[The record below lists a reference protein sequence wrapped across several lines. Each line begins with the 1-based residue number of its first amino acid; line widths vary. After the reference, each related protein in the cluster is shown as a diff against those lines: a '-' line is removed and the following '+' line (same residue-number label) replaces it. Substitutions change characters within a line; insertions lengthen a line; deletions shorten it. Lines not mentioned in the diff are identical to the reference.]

1 MQFEIKEFEDLT
13 TAQLYKIIKARIDIF
28 VVEQNCPY
36 EECDNKDYDS
46 IHIFSEEN
54 NKIIAYL
61 RIIPAGIS
69 YQEPSI
75 GRVLVNKEYRRQ
87 GIAKKIMY
95 LALEYINNNFETN
108 YIRISAQKYLLNF
121 YENIGFKKVSEEYL
135 EDGIPHYEMLY
146 KYEMKK

>member
-146 KYEMKK
+146 KY

>member
-1 MQFEIKEFEDLT
+1 MDFEIKHFDDLT
-13 TAQLYKIIKARIDIF
+13 TVELYKILKARIDVF

-69 YQEPSI
+69 CKEPSI

-87 GIAKKIMY
+87 GTAEKMMY
-95 LALEYINNNFETN
+95 LALEYINNNLETDF
-108 YIRISAQKYLLNF
+108 IRISAQKYLLNF
-121 YENIGFKKVSEEYL
+121 YKGLGFEKVSEEYL

-146 KYEMKK
+146 KY

>member
-135 EDGIPHYEMLY
+135 KDGIPHYEMLY
-146 KYEMKK
+146 KY